1 MKIISKYKD
10 YYDYLQG
17 IYGVDEKLVLDRTKF
32 TKTVTFDSTYQQYKI
47 IKFYIC
53 DWLIEGVIYNNKL
66 LFGKDIKQIAYNYND
81 NPEYNRWNYK
91 KDTDEYYQIY
101 NSMNLNKYSYSIEK
115 VLKEPQKLSENK
127 SINIKVNCPII
138 IEILKKDYGMF
149 PILKD
154 YNLVDVF
161 SPQDIWIMLSEWIAK
176 SNDKQI
182 VDNRTDVQKLEGK
195 GFDSKTSFRK
205 M

>member
-32 TKTVTFDSTYQQYKI
+32 TQSIKYFTDYKI

-53 DWLIEGVIYNNKL
+53 DWLVEGIIYNNKI
-66 LFGKDIKQIAYNYND
+66 LFGKDIEQIAYSYNN
-81 NPEYNRWNYK
+81 NPEYQRWFYK
-91 KDTDEYYQIY
+91 KDTDEYYNI
-101 NSMNLNKYSYSIEK
+101 LNPRYRIEVK
-115 VLKEPQKLSENK
+115 VLKQPKKLSETQ
-127 SINIKVNCPII
+127 SINIKLNCPILV
-138 IEILKKDYGMF
+138 ETLKGDYENF

-161 SPQDIWIMLSEWIAK
+161 SPQDIWLMLSEWIGK
-176 SNDKQI
+176 SNDKLI
-182 VDNRTDVQKLEGK
+182 VDIRTDIQKLVGK